1 MTCSFSVSCFCK
13 PWFRL
18 LSLLDYKLTIEVF
31 SEPKTW
37 PPVKFFRELLCFV
50 SVRFE
55 AELLR
60 GLPVKDALFMCL
72 AVVVYPD
79 YVALLAALTV
89 TKDAIVLAGASTLI
103 AVYYLCCFW
112 LRVVSSLSTSAYMR
126 WALFGLICCCMLP
139 FREAINFLDTLIFS
153 WFSIWITC
161 CIILGEVGRLGKAYC
176 SVVR

>member
-1 MTCSFSVSCFCK
+1 
-13 PWFRL
+13 
-18 LSLLDYKLTIEVF
+18 
-31 SEPKTW
+31 
-37 PPVKFFRELLCFV
+37 
-50 SVRFE
+50 
-55 AELLR
+55 
-60 GLPVKDALFMCL
+60 MCL

-89 TKDAIVLAGASTLI
+89 TKDPIVLAGASTLI

-112 LRVVSSLSTSAYMR
+112 LRVVSSLSTSAYIR

-176 SVVR
+176 SVVRKAVWWIIIALRLSAIINSSFWDSLLKLVTGKDAFLAKKWAALKLVWVAGDGRALDDWPTTLF